1 MPERLGSA
9 ISERLWRLTLTE
21 VGLLLIL
28 GAICIY
34 GGRMLAELRRVNHH
48 LRALRND
55 EDRLQAQ
62 TERALLSRKTLIALD
77 VDHRG
82 EPLIQDAWK
91 GGTSSETRGEA
102 GPAGHP
108 AA

>member
-1 MPERLGSA
+1 MPELWPT

-34 GGRMLAELRRVNHH
+34 GGRMLGELRRVNHN

-55 EDRLQAQ
+55 DARRRAR
-62 TERALLSRKTLIALD
+62 TERALLALD
-77 VDHRG
+77 LNHRG
-82 EPLIQDAWK
+82 EVAPDVSDDA
-91 GGTSSETRGEA
+91 GV
-102 GPAGHP
+102 GPSLNGL
-108 AA
+108 

>member
-1 MPERLGSA
+1 MLEWLGPA

-55 EDRLQAQ
+55 EDRLRAR
-62 TERALLSRKTLIALD
+62 TERALLAADRN
-77 VDHRG
+77 HRG
-82 EPLIQDAWK
+82 EPLTQDAWK
-91 GGTSSETRGEA
+91 GGTSTETRGEA

>member
-1 MPERLGSA
+1 MLEWLWPA

-34 GGRMLAELRRVNHH
+34 GGRMLSQLRRVNQH

-55 EDRLQAQ
+55 EDRRRAR
-62 TERALLSRKTLIALD
+62 TERELLALD
-77 VDHRG
+77 LDRRAANLLPKMPG
-82 EPLIQDAWK
+82 D
-91 GGTSSETRGEA
+91 
-102 GPAGHP
+102 GPDS
-108 AA
+108 

>member
-1 MPERLGSA
+1 MAAVESEEIHMLEWLWPT

-34 GGRMLAELRRVNHH
+34 GGRMLGQLRRVDHN

-55 EDRLQAQ
+55 EDRVQAR
-62 TERALLSRKTLIALD
+62 TERALLARNLD
-77 VDHRG
+77 GRG
-82 EPLIQDAWK
+82 EPFAQEARRSRRN
-91 GGTSSETRGEA
+91 SS
-102 GPAGHP
+102 
-108 AA
+108 

>member
-1 MPERLGSA
+1 MPEWLWPT

-34 GGRMLAELRRVNHH
+34 GGRMLGELRRVNHN

-55 EDRLQAQ
+55 EDRLRARTNERSSRE
-62 TERALLSRKTLIALD
+62 TETTAANLLPKMFLD
-77 VDHRG
+77 
-82 EPLIQDAWK
+82 
-91 GGTSSETRGEA
+91 
-102 GPAGHP
+102 GPDS
-108 AA
+108 